1 MDFPQFRKYKN
12 GQSYFEILS
21 ENEFL
26 EYKIQIN
33 KVEKELFTARIL
45 PDRNMINDMLYNY
58 EDHWDEVEKEDL
70 EYFLEKNTSE

>member
-1 MDFPQFRKYKN
+1 MDFPQYRKYKN

-70 EYFLEKNTSE
+70 KDFLEKNTSE